1 MIYLLLGSDDFSKKQ
16 FLTDLQTKE
25 KLEVV
30 SFTDPESPPSFKQ
43 AVNDSN
49 LFGGKKL
56 VKAYDYFAAGLAD
69 EQLLES
75 IAASS
80 NIVVFIE
87 EKLDKRKAETKK
99 VLANKNL
106 KVMEFTIPVGIEFKK
121 WVQERTKTLD
131 LKLSG
136 KALDLFLSRL
146 GFGAEGYGEP
156 LYSLWQADSELQKL
170 KLFSGENA
178 VTENDVLNLTAENLD
193 ENVFAI
199 TNAIG
204 DRNKAA
210 AIKVF
215 TDYMDRLAGDDKAKV
230 ISLSA
235 LLAEQFR
242 NILIVQGGADA
253 GFASGRLFVYQKLAR
268 NFPKEKMF
276 DALKKLE
283 ILDQEVKTSSG
294 PATLQLLM
302 IIDSLLK

>member
-1 MIYLLLGSDDFSKKQ
+1 MIYLLLGIDDFSKKE
-16 FLTDLQTKE
+16 FLNDLQTKE

-30 SFTDPESPPSFKQ
+30 VFTDASALSGLRQ

-56 VKAYDYFAAGLAD
+56 VLAYDFVAGGAVDEKLLTEFAGSA
-69 EQLLES
+69 
-75 IAASS
+75 
-80 NIVVFIE
+80 NIVAFIE

-99 VLANKNL
+99 ILADKNL
-106 KVMEFTIPVGIEFKK
+106 KVLEFAVPVGIEFKK
-121 WVQERTKTLD
+121 WVQERIKALD

-156 LYSLWQADSELQKL
+156 LYSLWQGGSELCKL
-170 KLFSGENA
+170 KMFAGEAA
-178 VTENDVLNLTAENLD
+178 VSEDDVASLVSENLD

-204 DRNKAA
+204 DRNKPA
-210 AIKVF
+210 AIKAL

-253 GFASGRLFVYQKLAR
+253 GFSSGRAFVYQKLAK
-268 NFPKEKMF
+268 NFPKEKML

-302 IIDSLLK
+302 IVESLLK

>member
-1 MIYLLLGSDDFSKKQ
+1 MIYLLLGADDFSKKG
-16 FLTDLQTKE
+16 FIKELQSKE
-25 KLEVV
+25 KLEIVAF
-30 SFTDPESPPSFKQ
+30 SEPSALSVFKQ

-56 VKAYDYFAAGLAD
+56 VLAYDFVAGGLVD
-69 EQLLES
+69 EKLLEDIS
-75 IAASS
+75 GSA
-80 NIVVFIE
+80 NVVAFIE
-87 EKLDKRKAETKK
+87 EKLDKRKSENKK
-99 VLANKNL
+99 LLTNKNL
-106 KVMEFTIPVGIEFKK
+106 KVMEFAVPIGIEFKK
-121 WVQERTKTLD
+121 WVQDRAKFLELN
-131 LKLSG
+131 LSG

-156 LYSLWQADSELQKL
+156 MYSLWQADSELRKL
-170 KLFSGENA
+170 KMFAGDAA
-178 VTENDVLNLTAENLD
+178 VTEKDVIALTSENLD

-210 AIKVF
+210 AIKAL

-242 NILIVQGGADA
+242 NILIVKGGADA
-253 GFASGRLFVYQKLAR
+253 GFASGRLYVYQKLAK
-268 NFPKEKMF
+268 NFPKEKML

-283 ILDQEVKTSSG
+283 ILDQEVKTLSG

-302 IIDSLLK
+302 IIESLLR